1 MYIKKFLTVL
11 SISAVLSLVGCST
24 VQEIM
29 VSGESVINTAEELYQ
44 QVENSLKEGK
54 EEVTFITEELSQDD
68 LNVLN
73 QEHDGFY
80 GSVTQY
86 EIKTVKLL
94 DRSYVTLSCDISD
107 NYYVE
112 KALIDGGEI
121 PEERSQAAELKKVC
135 EEILA
140 DVSKEQSAYKKEK
153 KIHDYLVENVAYG
166 YPEGVDSE
174 DSTAYN
180 AYGALVQGK
189 AVCNGYAQAMKLL
202 CDLSGVE
209 CELITGQADGEN
221 HAWNLIHLDDDQWYH
236 VDVTWD
242 DPEPDDPD
250 RLLYSYFNLDDTQ
263 MAQSH
268 AWKAADFVPAEGT
281 KYQYYRKNDLY
292 CEDIDAF
299 ETKCKEIF
307 ADDTPESVQV
317 MVGDYNKDRYSETN
331 LQFIFEYSGARYVHL
346 QTIGETPYTTL
357 YFTLDY

>member
-1 MYIKKFLTVL
+1 MKKFLAAFGL
-11 SISAVLSLVGCST
+11 SAALTLSGCST

-29 VSGESVINTAEELYQ
+29 ASEETAIDTAEELYRE
-44 QVENSLKEGK
+44 VGDALAEGQ
-54 EEVTFITEELSQDD
+54 EEVAFVTEELSQDD

-73 QEHDGFY
+73 QEHDGFF

-86 EIKTVKLL
+86 EIKTVKML

-112 KALIDGGEI
+112 EAILNGGEI
-121 PEERSQAAELKKVC
+121 PEERSQAAELQKVC
-135 EEILA
+135 EKILA
-140 DVSKEQSAYKKEK
+140 DIPQELSAYKKEK

-166 YPEGVDSE
+166 YPEGVDSQ

-180 AYGALVQGK
+180 AYGALVEGK

-209 CELITGQADGEN
+209 CKLITGQADGEN
-221 HAWNLIHLDDDQWYH
+221 HAWNLVRLDDDQWYH

-242 DPEPDDPD
+242 DPEPDDPE
-250 RLLYSYFNLDDTQ
+250 RLLYSYFNLNDTQ

-268 AWKAADFVPAEGT
+268 IWEAADFVPAEGT
-281 KYQYYRKNDLY
+281 KYQYYRKNNLY
-292 CEDIDAF
+292 CEDMDAF
-299 ETKCKEIF
+299 EAKCEEIF
-307 ADDTPESVQV
+307 TKDTPDSFQV
-317 MVGDYNKDRYSETN
+317 MVGDYNEIRYSEEN
-331 LQFIFEYSGARYVHL
+331 LQFIFEYSGAQYVHL
-346 QTIGETPYTTL
+346 QTIGEAPYTTL

>member
-1 MYIKKFLTVL
+1 MYMKTFLTAFSL
-11 SISAVLSLVGCST
+11 SALLSLSGCST
-24 VQEIM
+24 IKQIM
-29 VSGESVINTAEELYQ
+29 ASEETAINTAEELYQ
-44 QVENSLKEGK
+44 EVGNALEEGRK
-54 EEVTFITEELSQDD
+54 EVTFVTNELSQDD
-68 LNVLN
+68 LNLLN

-86 EIKTVKLL
+86 EIKTVKML

-112 KALIDGGEI
+112 EAILNGTEI
-121 PEERSQAAELKKVC
+121 PEERSQAVELEKIC

-140 DVSKEQSAYKKEK
+140 EIPQELSTYKKEK

-180 AYGALVQGK
+180 AYGALVEGK

-202 CDLSGVE
+202 CDLSGVK

-221 HAWNLIHLDDDQWYH
+221 HAWNLVRLDDDEWYH

-242 DPEPDDPD
+242 DPEPDDPE
-250 RLLYSYFNLDDTQ
+250 RLLYSYFNLNDTQ

-268 AWKAADFVPAEGT
+268 AWEAADFVPAEGI

-292 CEDIDAF
+292 CEDMDAF
-299 ETKCKEIF
+299 EAKCEQIFTK
-307 ADDTPESVQV
+307 DDPDNFQV
-317 MVGDYNKDRYSETN
+317 MVGDYNDVRYSEEN
-331 LQFIFEYSGARYVHL
+331 LQFIFEYSGAQYVHL
-346 QTIGETPYTTL
+346 QTIGEAPYTTL
-357 YFTLDY
+357 YFTLEY